1 MTHTSEN
8 VTQALVLAAGLGSR
22 LESATPKPLQR
33 VLGVP
38 LLARTLYTLQ
48 RGGVTDAYVVVGHEA
63 QRVQDAM
70 ARWSREGLNV
80 HWIFNP
86 DWREPNGL
94 SVLAAEG
101 VLDSPFYL
109 SMTDHVFQPG
119 VVTALAAAGSRG
131 GINLAVDYCVDG
143 VLDIDDATK
152 VCVESGRISR
162 IAKALTEYDAIDTGV
177 FLASP
182 ALFTAIRE
190 AHANGEEPSV
200 SAGVQRLAAQGRAWV
215 TDIQGLMWQDV
226 DTPADLAEA
235 KRKLLAGIRKDSD
248 GPISRY
254 LNRPLSTALSRLLVH
269 TPVTP
274 NQISVSTL
282 VLSLIGAGFA
292 VAGGYVNFLIAGVLF
307 QIASIVD
314 GTDGEIAK
322 LKFLSSHRGEWIDT
336 VCDNLSYLAFLAGLT
351 LGAYRTGLPAYYPL
365 TGVLGFVMG
374 AGSIANLTSYVAREK
389 SSGSFLSVRYS
400 YQDKTGLGSRIMRVV
415 HFMGKRDFFAFLALV
430 LAVVGQL
437 PLALPVFGVGATLL
451 LFPATLHANVS
462 SWLLRRR
469 GHGPE
474 LTSSKL

>member
-1 MTHTSEN
+1 MTDTSEK

-22 LESATPKPLQR
+22 LESETPKPLQR

-38 LLARTLYTLQ
+38 LLARTVYTLQ
-48 RGGVTDAYVVVGHEA
+48 RGGVTDVYVVVGHKA
-63 QRVQDAM
+63 QQVQDGM
-70 ARWSREGLNV
+70 ERWSRKGLNV

-86 DWREPNGL
+86 DWREPNGV

-101 VLDSPFYL
+101 KLDGPFYL
-109 SMTDHVFQPG
+109 TMTDHLFQPG
-119 VVTALAAAGSRG
+119 VVTALAEAGATG
-131 GINLAVDYCVDG
+131 GINLAVDFQIDG

-152 VCVESGRISR
+152 VRVEAGRIEQIS
-162 IAKALTEYDAIDTGV
+162 KGLTEYDAIDTGV

-182 ALFTAIRE
+182 SLFAAIRE
-190 AHANGEEPSV
+190 AHADGEEASL
-200 SAGVQRLAAQGRAWV
+200 SAGVQRLAAKGQARV
-215 TDIQGLMWQDV
+215 TDIKSLMWQDV

-235 KRKLLAGIRKDSD
+235 RRKLLASLRKASD

-292 VAGGYVNFLIAGVLF
+292 VAGGYLNFLVAGLLF

-322 LKFLSSHRGEWIDT
+322 LKFLSSHRGEWVDT
-336 VCDNLSYLAFLAGLT
+336 VCDNLSYLAFLVGLT
-351 LGAYRTGLPAYYPL
+351 IGVYRSGFPSYYAL
-365 TGVLGFVMG
+365 SGVLGFVMG

-389 SSGSFLSVRYS
+389 KSGSFLSVRYS
-400 YQDKTGLGSRIMRVV
+400 YQDGTGLGSRIMRVV
-415 HFMGKRDFFAFLALV
+415 HFMGKRDFFAFLALAFAV
-430 LAVVGQL
+430 LGQL
-437 PLALPVFGVGATLL
+437 PLALPLFGIGATVL
-451 LFPATLHANVS
+451 LFPATLHANLS
-462 SWLLRRR
+462 SWLRQRR
-469 GHGPE
+469 GRVTD
-474 LTSSKL
+474 LTASKV